1 MTEKTEMTRTTDEQQ
16 QPAPGTRDET
26 RMLTPPVDIFEVEE
40 GLAVVVDLPG
50 VPKENVDVNVENG
63 VLTIQGKVEAKT
75 EGDALW
81 REFDLMTYYRQFQL
95 GEQVD
100 QARIQADMKYGVLTI
115 RLPKVE
121 AAQPRKI
128 EVNVAQ

>member
-1 MTEKTEMTRTTDEQQ
+1 MTEKTEMTRTADEQ

-63 VLTIQGKVEAKT
+63 VLTIQGKVDAQT
-75 EGDALW
+75 EGDVIW